1 MEARAASPSARA
13 WCCAWRRACALHAA
27 PPRLAGG
34 PAALPCPGAQA
45 DGGITPAASAAL
57 HRLLVAMLSFA
68 LAGRR
73 PPAALQPWS
82 ACCAFRLGRPALS
95 LVNLD
100 ENYFRY
106 WTCCG

>member
-1 MEARAASPSARA
+1 MLHRRA
-13 WCCAWRRACALHAA
+13 WREGL
-27 PPRLAGG
+27 P
-34 PAALPCPGAQA
+34 PCPGAQA